1 MNDKPAFDSSFGSLL
16 PTMPAL
22 RPPLL
27 GTRHMVVAGNYL
39 AAHAGFT
46 ILEAGGNAIDAGVAA
61 GIALGVV
68 HSDLVNVAGVAPII
82 IYLAET
88 NEVQTISGL
97 GTWPR
102 AVRPDQFAAAGKIP
116 HGVLRTVVPAAPD
129 AWITALERF
138 GTMSFSDVAA
148 AAIRFA
154 SEGFVMYPLMAEIIA
169 ANEDG
174 YRRWPENERIYLPSG
189 RPPQAGELFVQSDLG
204 RTLQYMADEET
215 AAARAGRAAGL
226 AAARAAFYNGDIAAA
241 IVRHQQ
247 ENGGLL
253 DAEDLASFRV
263 GIEPP
268 VSIDFKGTKVYG
280 CGPWCQGPVLLQA
293 LKLLDGI
300 DLTALG
306 HNSATYIHTVIEAL
320 KLAFADRHHHYG
332 DPNFIDV
339 PIDQLLSADYAKI
352 RRELIRDDA
361 AWPELPPAGDPR
373 GLRATLDDTPIG
385 DTAAQ
390 GAIAA
395 SLDTSYACAIDK
407 HGNIFSATPSDVSS
421 SAPVVPGTG
430 LVPSTRGSQS
440 WTDPNHPSSVAPGK
454 RPRLTPN
461 PALAIRPGEYA
472 IPFGTPGGDIQIQ
485 AMLQAF
491 LNITVFGMNP
501 QAAVEAPR
509 FATYSFPDSFEPH
522 TYHPGRMNL
531 EGRIDS
537 AVSTQLAALGHK
549 VEQWPDWTWR
559 AGAMCLIQSDLTRP
573 LLASGADPR
582 RPAYALGW

>member
-1 MNDKPAFDSSFGSLL
+1 
-16 PTMPAL
+16 MPAL

-27 GTRHMVVAGNYL
+27 GTRHMVVAGHYL

-46 ILEAGGNAIDAGVAA
+46 VLEAGGNAIDAGVAA
-61 GIALGVV
+61 GIALGVLQ
-68 HSDLVNVAGVAPII
+68 SDLVSIAGVAPII
-82 IYLAET
+82 VYLADR

-102 AVRPDQFAAAGKIP
+102 ATRPDQFAAAGAIP
-116 HGVLRTVVPAAPD
+116 IGVLRTVVPAAPD
-129 AWITALERF
+129 AWITALDQF
-138 GTMSFSDVAA
+138 GTMSFGEVVA

-169 ANEDG
+169 ANAGG
-174 YRRWPENERIYLPSG
+174 YRRWSENERIYLPNG
-189 RPPQAGELFVQSDLG
+189 RPPLPGELFVQADLG
-204 RTLQYMADEET
+204 RTLQFMADEEK
-215 AAARAGRAAGL
+215 AGAGAGRKAGL
-226 AAARAAFYNGDIAAA
+226 AAARAAFYTGDIATA
-241 IVRHQQ
+241 IVRHQK

-253 DAEDLASFRV
+253 DAEDMASFHV
-263 GIEPP
+263 AIEPP
-268 VSIDFKGTKVYG
+268 VSIDFNGTTVYA
-280 CGPWCQGPVLLQA
+280 CGPWCQGPALLQA

-300 DLTALG
+300 DLAALG
-306 HNSATYIHTVIEAL
+306 HNSAGYVHTVIEAL

-332 DPNFIDV
+332 DPRFVDV
-339 PIDQLLSADYAKI
+339 PIDQLLSAEYAQI
-352 RRELIRDDA
+352 RRQLIRADT

-373 GLRATLDDTPIG
+373 SLRAKIG
-385 DTAAQ
+385 ADSVEDKISH

-407 HGNIFSATPSDVSS
+407 HGNIFSATPSDISS

-430 LVPSTRGSQS
+430 FVPSTRGSQS
-440 WTDPNHPSSVAPGK
+440 WTDPNHPSGVAPGK

-485 AMLQAF
+485 AMVQAF
-491 LNITVFGMNP
+491 LNVAVFGMNP

-522 TYHPGRMNL
+522 TYHPGRMNI
-531 EGRIDS
+531 EARIDG
-537 AVSTQLAALGHK
+537 AVSEQLTALGHK
-549 VEQWPDWTWR
+549 VEPWPDWTWR
-559 AGAMCLIQSDLTRP
+559 AGAMCMIQSDLTRP
-573 LLASGADPR
+573 LLVSGADPR
-582 RPAYALGW
+582 RPAYAVGW

>member
-1 MNDKPAFDSSFGSLL
+1 MNDKPAFDSSFGSSL

-204 RTLQYMADEET
+204 ARFSTWPMKRRLLPARDAPPGSRPRAPLSTTATSPLRSCATNRKT
-215 AAARAGRAAGL
+215 AACSTPKIWRRS
-226 AAARAAFYNGDIAAA
+226 
-241 IVRHQQ
+241 
-247 ENGGLL
+247 
-253 DAEDLASFRV
+253 ASASSRRC
-263 GIEPP
+263 P
-268 VSIDFKGTKVYG
+268 SI
-280 CGPWCQGPVLLQA
+280 
-293 LKLLDGI
+293 
-300 DLTALG
+300 
-306 HNSATYIHTVIEAL
+306 S
-320 KLAFADRHHHYG
+320 R
-332 DPNFIDV
+332 
-339 PIDQLLSADYAKI
+339 
-352 RRELIRDDA
+352 
-361 AWPELPPAGDPR
+361 
-373 GLRATLDDTPIG
+373 
-385 DTAAQ
+385 
-390 GAIAA
+390 
-395 SLDTSYACAIDK
+395 
-407 HGNIFSATPSDVSS
+407 
-421 SAPVVPGTG
+421 
-430 LVPSTRGSQS
+430 
-440 WTDPNHPSSVAPGK
+440 
-454 RPRLTPN
+454 
-461 PALAIRPGEYA
+461 
-472 IPFGTPGGDIQIQ
+472 
-485 AMLQAF
+485 
-491 LNITVFGMNP
+491 
-501 QAAVEAPR
+501 APR
-509 FATYSFPDSFEPH
+509 FT
-522 TYHPGRMNL
+522 
-531 EGRIDS
+531 
-537 AVSTQLAALGHK
+537 
-549 VEQWPDWTWR
+549 
-559 AGAMCLIQSDLTRP
+559 
-573 LLASGADPR
+573 GADRGVRVR
-582 RPAYALGW
+582 RC

>member
-1 MNDKPAFDSSFGSLL
+1 MPNKPVLDSRSGSAL

-22 RPPLL
+22 RPSLL
-27 GTRHMVVAGNYL
+27 GTRHMVVAGHYL
-39 AAHAGFT
+39 AAHAGFA

-68 HSDLVNVAGVAPII
+68 HSDLVGFAGVAPII
-82 IYLAET
+82 VYLAER

-102 AVRPDQFAAAGKIP
+102 AIRTDQFVKTGEIP
-116 HGVLRTVVPAAPD
+116 VGVLRTVVPAAPD
-129 AWITALERF
+129 AWITALEKY
-138 GTMSFSDVAA
+138 GTMSFGDVAA

-154 SEGFVMYPLMAEIIA
+154 SEGFTMYPLMAEIIS
-169 ANEDG
+169 ANQEG
-174 YRRWPENERIYLPSG
+174 YRRWPENERIYLPQG

-204 RTLQYMADEET
+204 RTLQYMADEEK
-215 AAARAGRAAGL
+215 AAAGGGRSAGL
-226 AAARAAFYNGDIAAA
+226 AAARAAFYTGDIAGA
-241 IVRHQQ
+241 IVRHQK

-253 DAEDLASFRV
+253 DAEDMAAFHV
-263 GIEPP
+263 AIEPP
-268 VSIDFKGTKVYG
+268 VSIDFNGTTVYA
-280 CGPWCQGPVLLQA
+280 CGPWCQGPALLQT

-300 DLTALG
+300 DLAALG
-306 HNSATYIHTVIEAL
+306 HNSAAYVHTVIEAL

-332 DPNFIDV
+332 DPRFIDV
-339 PIDQLLSADYAKI
+339 PIDALLSNDYADI
-352 RRELIRDDA
+352 RRQLIRDDT

-373 GLRATLDDTPIG
+373 GLRAILG
-385 DTAAQ
+385 DGIAQAA
-390 GAIAA
+390 AAEPIAA

-440 WTDPNHPSSVAPGK
+440 WTDPSHPSSVAPGK

-472 IPFGTPGGDIQIQ
+472 MPFGTPGGDIQIQ
-485 AMLQAF
+485 AMTQAF
-491 LNITVFGMNP
+491 LNVAVFGMNP

-522 TYHPGRMNL
+522 TYHPGRMNI
-531 EGRIDS
+531 ESRIDG
-537 AVSTQLAALGHK
+537 AVNEQLSALGHK
-549 VEQWPDWTWR
+549 VESWPNWTWR
-559 AGAMCLIQSDLTRP
+559 AGAMCMIQSDLTRP

-582 RPAYALGW
+582 RPAYAVGW